1 MVSSRTKT
9 ADGRAMKIKSGR
21 KEFKPKAILLSQR
34 ANILYLERARVVQK
48 DGRVLYLQETK
59 GDIDQFFNIPHQ
71 NTSLLLLGKGTSITD
86 SAARQL
92 ADAGVVVGFTGS
104 GATPLTCGIDPV
116 FMAPQ
121 GEYRPTEYM
130 QAWIRMWID
139 DDTRLE
145 AGRQMLRQRCQWVQ
159 RTWSA
164 SRALVDRGVQ
174 VEDAAVARFEAGISK
189 AATTDALMAAEGVWA
204 RYLYAELS
212 KAFKIEGFVR
222 QEQVG
227 ERVSLKDTVNAF
239 LTHGNYVAYGLAAVA
254 LYALGISFA
263 LPVMHGKTRRGAL
276 VFDVADLFKDAIVM
290 PLAFQEAAA
299 GASDQHFRDA
309 LIERVQHDGVLEDVI
324 ANLQKIVASKV
335 P

>member
-1 MVSSRTKT
+1 MKV
-9 ADGRAMKIKSGR
+9 RAGQR
-21 KEFKPKAILLSQR
+21 YFKPKAIMLSQR
-34 ANILYLERARVVQK
+34 ANILYLERARVLQK
-48 DGRVLYLQETK
+48 DGRILYLQEAK
-59 GDIDQFFNIPHQ
+59 NDVDHFFNIPHQ

-130 QAWIRMWID
+130 QAWIRMWVD
-139 DDTRLE
+139 DE
-145 AGRQMLRQRCQWVQ
+145 ARIAAGKQMLRIRLNWVR
-159 RTWSA
+159 RTWA
-164 SRALVDRGVQ
+164 TWRELEARGVA
-174 VEDAAVARFEAGISK
+174 VDETAVARFSSAIEKSN
-189 AATTDALMAAEGVWA
+189 TTEDLMAAEAVWA
-204 RYLYAELS
+204 RHLYSTLS
-212 KAFKIEGFVR
+212 RGFQIEGFVR
-222 QEQVG
+222 QEQVV
-227 ERVSLKDTVNAF
+227 ERLSTKDTINAF

-290 PLAFQEAAA
+290 PLAFLEANS
-299 GASDQHFRDA
+299 GGSDQQYRDT
-309 LIERVQHDGVLEDVI
+309 LIDRVHRDGVLEDI
-324 ANLQKIVASKV
+324 IKNLQAVIQK
-335 P
+335 

>member
-1 MVSSRTKT
+1 
-9 ADGRAMKIKSGR
+9 MKVRSGKR
-21 KEFKPKAILLSQR
+21 EFKPKAILLSQR
-34 ANILYLERARVVQK
+34 ANILYLERVRVIQK

-59 GDIDQFFNIPHQ
+59 TDVDQFFNIPHQ

-139 DDTRLE
+139 EE
-145 AGRQMLRQRCQWVQ
+145 ARIETGRDMLRTRCDWVE
-159 RTWSA
+159 RAWA
-164 SRALVDRGVQ
+164 SSRDLSHYGVAIDEAQVDRF
-174 VEDAAVARFEAGISK
+174 RSSIST
-189 AATTDALMAAEGVWA
+189 AQSTDELMSAEGVWA
-204 RYLYAELS
+204 RHLYGALS
-212 KAFKIEGFVR
+212 KGMKIDGFVR
-222 QEQVG
+222 QEQVKD
-227 ERVSLKDTVNAF
+227 RASQKDTINAF

-276 VFDVADLFKDAIVM
+276 VFDVADLFKDAVVM
-290 PLAFQEAAA
+290 PLAFVAAVE
-299 GASDQHFRDA
+299 GRTDQQFRDL
-309 LIERVQHDGVLEDVI
+309 LIERIQRDDILEDI
-324 ANLQKIVASKV
+324 IKNLQKIALK
-335 P
+335 

>member
-1 MVSSRTKT
+1 MKTK
-9 ADGRAMKIKSGR
+9 AGQR
-21 KEFKPKAILLSQR
+21 EFKPKAILLSQR
-34 ANILYLERARVVQK
+34 ANILYLERARVMQK
-48 DGRVLYLQETK
+48 DGRVLYLQEAK
-59 GDIDQFFNIPHQ
+59 NDIDQFFNIPHQ

-139 DDTRLE
+139 DQARLEAARLMLRYRHQWVRKTWGTWPELIALGASLNEDAVSRLE
-145 AGRQMLRQRCQWVQ
+145 AGM
-159 RTWSA
+159 
-164 SRALVDRGVQ
+164 
-174 VEDAAVARFEAGISK
+174 EK
-189 AATTDALMAAEGVWA
+189 ATTTEELMSVEGVWA
-204 RYLYAELS
+204 RHLYATLS
-212 KAFKIEGFVR
+212 RATSIQDFKRE
-222 QEQVG
+222 EQVTS
-227 ERVSLKDTVNAF
+227 RTSMKDTVNAF

-276 VFDVADLFKDAIVM
+276 VFDVADLFKDAVVM
-290 PLAFQEAAA
+290 PLAFLEAAA
-299 GASDQHFRDA
+299 GSTDQQFRDA
-309 LIERVQHDGVLEDVI
+309 LIDRVHRDGVLESVI
-324 ANLQKIVASKV
+324 TTLQKLTQK
-335 P
+335 

>member
-1 MVSSRTKT
+1 
-9 ADGRAMKIKSGR
+9 MKVRSGQR
-21 KEFKPKAILLSQR
+21 EFKPKAILLSQR
-34 ANILYLERARVVQK
+34 ANILYLERARVLQK

-59 GDIDQFFNIPHQ
+59 NDVDQFFNIPHQ

-139 DDTRLE
+139 EGARID
-145 AGRQMLRQRCQWVQ
+145 AGRQMLRARCEWVQ
-159 RTWSA
+159 RAWSSSKDLGPYSITIDEA
-164 SRALVDRGVQ
+164 DF
-174 VEDAAVARFEAGISK
+174 ERFRSGIES
-189 AATTDALMAAEGVWA
+189 ANSTEELMSAEGVWA
-204 RYLYAELS
+204 RHLYGALS
-212 KAFKIEGFVR
+212 RGLKIDGFVR
-222 QEQVG
+222 QEQVKD
-227 ERVSLKDTVNAF
+227 RTSQKDTINAF
-239 LTHGNYVAYGLAAVA
+239 LTHGNYVAYGLAAVS

-276 VFDVADLFKDAIVM
+276 VFDVADLFKDAVVM
-290 PLAFQEAAA
+290 PLAFVAAVE
-299 GASDQHFRDA
+299 GRTDQQFRDI
-309 LIERVQHDGVLEDVI
+309 LIERVHRDGVLEDI
-324 ANLQKIVASKV
+324 IKILQKIVGK
-335 P
+335 